1 MSSGSQFGSEVRRSS
16 SAARVP
22 RLRRQLDDRQELEAD
37 RNAQKV
43 NQISGELG
51 GIKTL
56 LTSYLGTI
64 QIIRDTL
71 GGRGGGGGVCKNVT

>member
-1 MSSGSQFGSEVRRSS
+1 MRRSS
-16 SAARVP
+16 SAACVS

-51 GIKTL
+51 GVKTL

-71 GGRGGGGGVCKNVT
+71 GGGGGSKKCHLTIFIGNFTSKG